1 MNIQKAKTIYC
12 IAVDPDPID
21 GGAGSALWTSNRE
34 QTDRMFQQMRI
45 DHRRD
50 GDTLIRFDLQVPA
63 TADEAACLELANAA
77 AWEQNYQ
84 EIRRLTVAVE
94 H

>member
-12 IAVDPDPID
+12 IAIDPDPID
-21 GGAGSALWTSNRE
+21 GGAGSAFWTTSQQ
-34 QTDRMFQQMRI
+34 QTDRLFQQMSI
-45 DHRRD
+45 DHQRD
-50 GDTLIRFDLQVPA
+50 GDTLIRFDLRVPA
-63 TADEAACLELANAA
+63 SADDAACSEFANAA

-94 H
+94 R